1 MRIINKYQEGGP
13 APQGGGDPMQQLLQ
27 AAAEAAQSQNC
38 ELALQVCQV
47 LVQMAQGGAGAPGG
61 APEGAPEGEPV
72 YRKGGRLAYR
82 RK

>member
-13 APQGGGDPMQQLLQ
+13 APQDGGDPMQQLLQ

-47 LVQMAQGGAGAPGG
+47 LVQMAQGGAPQGGGEEPPAEEPTYARRGA
-61 APEGAPEGEPV
+61 
-72 YRKGGRLAYR
+72 RLVRIR
-82 RK
+82 R

>member
-47 LVQMAQGGAGAPGG
+47 LVQMAQGGGAPQGG
-61 APEGAPEGEPV
+61 EKEPPAEEPTYARRGA
-72 YRKGGRLAYR
+72 RLVRIR
-82 RK
+82 R

>member
-1 MRIINKYQEGGP
+1 MV
-13 APQGGGDPMQQLLQ
+13 QGGGGQ
-27 AAAEAAQSQNC
+27 
-38 ELALQVCQV
+38 
-47 LVQMAQGGAGAPGG
+47 PGG